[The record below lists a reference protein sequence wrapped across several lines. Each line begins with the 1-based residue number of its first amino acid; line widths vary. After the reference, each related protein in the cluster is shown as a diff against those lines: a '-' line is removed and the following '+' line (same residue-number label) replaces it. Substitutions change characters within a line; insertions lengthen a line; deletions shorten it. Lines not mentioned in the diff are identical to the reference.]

1 MAVSAPV
8 QEALIIQ
15 ISLAVAL
22 HLWFKKH
29 EPKSISAVFVILIG
43 LSAPSA
49 LLLLF
54 PHFDSLVKAV
64 GTSFVTLVVTLLS
77 SILVY
82 RLSPFH
88 PLSCYPGPWQC
99 KATKLWGA
107 YIAWQGKPHVY
118 YKSLHDVYGPI
129 VRIGPNEIS
138 VAEVDMLPNILGTS
152 GMPKGPMWEGR
163 SSVPSKKR
171 KLNDHL
177 TSTRDLRRHA
187 QLRRPWNAA
196 FKPAAVANYT
206 EFLIARSEQFVTK
219 LKEVLQTPNAAQRV
233 DIALWIN
240 YLAFDVVG
248 DLAFGGVYSF
258 LVDGDRDGILRT
270 IRRGIFPPSVSQ
282 HVPWL
287 QEIMRKLPFLGKDSR
302 KFGQFG
308 LEQGK
313 KRAALSDTLKRKDL
327 FHYLIEDDPNA
338 MANPIPVITSNALLA
353 IVAGSDTSTSV
364 LCNIVYYLLQNP
376 EYLVRLRSEI
386 DDAYPSPVLNEAID
400 VNSLG
405 ALPLLNGVVN
415 EALRLQPPIAS
426 SLQRAPAL
434 GSGGKLLAPGL
445 FIPEGTAVQVSP
457 YIFHRDPRY
466 FSPRPDEF
474 WPDRWISKDPSL
486 MLNRAA
492 FIPFSV
498 GPANCPGKPLAMME
512 LRYITCLLVRTFDMS
527 FADGYDHAHW
537 EEGLFDHFV
546 MLKGE
551 LPLKLQVRVG

>member
-1 MAVSAPV
+1 M
-8 QEALIIQ
+8 
-15 ISLAVAL
+15 
-22 HLWFKKH
+22 
-29 EPKSISAVFVILIG
+29 
-43 LSAPSA
+43 
-49 LLLLF
+49 
-54 PHFDSLVKAV
+54 
-64 GTSFVTLVVTLLS
+64 
-77 SILVY
+77 
-82 RLSPFH
+82 
-88 PLSCYPGPWQC
+88 
-99 KATKLWGA
+99 
-107 YIAWQGKPHVY
+107 
-118 YKSLHDVYGPI
+118 HDAYGPI

-138 VAEVDMLPNILGTS
+138 VTEVDMLPNILGTS

-196 FKPAAVANYT
+196 FKPAAVANYA
-206 EFLIARSEQFVTK
+206 EFLVARSEQFVTK
-219 LKEVLQTPNAAQRV
+219 LKEVLRSPDTQRV
-233 DIALWIN
+233 DIALWVN

-258 LVDGDRDGILRT
+258 LADGDRDDILKT

-287 QEIMRKLPFLGKDSR
+287 QEIMRQLPFLGKDTR
-302 KFGQFG
+302 RFGEFG

-313 KRAALSDTLKRKDL
+313 KRAALSDALKRKDL

-353 IVAGSDTSTSV
+353 IVAGSDTSTSA
-364 LCNIVYYLLQNP
+364 LCNIVYYLLKNP
-376 EYLVRLRSEI
+376 EYLIRLRNEI

-405 ALPLLNGVVN
+405 ALPFLNGVIN

-426 SLQRAPAL
+426 SLQRAPAF
-434 GSGGKLLAPGL
+434 GSGGKLLAPGSSLEVPL
-445 FIPEGTAVQVSP
+445 FKSRPM

-474 WPDRWISKDPSL
+474 WPDRWISKDPSVV
-486 MLNRAA
+486 LNRAA

-498 GPANCPGKPLAMME
+498 GPANCPGKPLAIME
-512 LRYITCLLVRTFDMS
+512 LRYITCLVVRTFDMS
-527 FADGYDHAHW
+527 FADGYDPAHW

-551 LPLKLQVRVG
+551 LPLKLRARAG